1 MAFIPVTAKADIA
14 DGKKGRVT
22 PEHSAVLN
30 GFSLSKDSG
39 ILNIL
44 DRCEAVQQ
52 SHNATQATI
61 LFHSGYFVINGR
73 LFEVEDGT
81 TMTVS
86 LPSSGTTKGYIVAR
100 VNLAYTGA
108 NELEVVAKNGFTIA
122 QGDTYKY
129 PSTAVYELPLYR
141 YEASS
146 SGVTL
151 SRSDG
156 ELADTNIKIIEMT
169 STLIEMTSTLQEGMR
184 ADITANQ
191 GDIAS
196 IKEDIADI
204 ETRLTNLGFSTGSVT
219 ALSGATLRKYGK
231 YAILQYPEQSVTFA
245 DRVFTIR
252 LMGTPFVPKNT
263 FTISVPAKA
272 HQGQQ
277 ISFTAS
283 AFTVTFTA
291 GSREVTFRND
301 TLPTSGTGQHTL
313 VLQANSIGFEIV

>member
-14 DGKKGRVT
+14 NGKKGRVT
-22 PEHSAVLN
+22 PKHSAVLN

-44 DRCEAVQQ
+44 SRCEANVQ
-52 SHNATQATI
+52 SNTTTQATI
-61 LFHSGYFVINGR
+61 LFQPGYFVIEGR
-73 LFEVEDGT
+73 LFEVEQGT
-81 TMTVS
+81 TMTVN
-86 LPSSGTTKGYIVAR
+86 LPSSGAVAGYIVAR
-100 VNLAYTGA
+100 VNLASTGA
-108 NELEVVAKNGFTIA
+108 NELEVVAKNSFLVIKGN
-122 QGDTYKY
+122 TYEN
-129 PSTAVYELPLYR
+129 PSTATYELPLYR
-141 YEASS
+141 YQASS

-151 SRSDG
+151 SRSNG
-156 ELADTNIKIIEMT
+156 AVADPNIKF
-169 STLIEMTSTLQEGMR
+169 IEMTSTLQEGMR

-191 GDIAS
+191 GDIAN